1 MSMNRFSLW
10 INRYLLTVAT
20 VLSLAVSIALAVT
33 TYTVGALSNPI
44 ATASVVTMFVL
55 SVVSL
60 ILLPKYINRGR
71 LYTGFIKFL
80 FTVWVAIAINT
91 VPGIVIPDNPPL
103 PLWIRIV
110 FALLP
115 IAHIAWM
122 MKLGERLKH
131 RIEEITSKHI

>member
-33 TYTVGALSNPI
+33 TYTVGTLSNPI
-44 ATASVVTMFVL
+44 ATASVVTMLVL

-60 ILLPKYINRGR
+60 ILLSKYINRGR
-71 LYTGFIKFL
+71 LYTDFIKFL
-80 FTVWVAIAINT
+80 FTAWVAIAINT
-91 VPGIVIPDNPPL
+91 VPGTIISDTPPL

-115 IAHIAWM
+115 VAPIAKMI
-122 MKLGERLKH
+122 KLVRSSN
-131 RIEEITSKHI
+131 I